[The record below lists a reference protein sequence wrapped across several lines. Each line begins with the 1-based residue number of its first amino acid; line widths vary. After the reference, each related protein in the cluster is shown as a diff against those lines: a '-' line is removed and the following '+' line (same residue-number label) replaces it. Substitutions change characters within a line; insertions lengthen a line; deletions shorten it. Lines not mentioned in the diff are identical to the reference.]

1 MLDINKF
8 AKTMKNTLKC
18 CLVLFILQTA
28 SGDSCSL
35 EISPPRVVVGF
46 GEPVSVSC
54 VASRP
59 VRVLGWESAI
69 GALHTQ
75 HDLTVQ
81 WQVDSLIDWIE
92 EPICYGVFFTAPRQC
107 EEKLNLVLY
116 KTPDSISISLVN
128 HTGPMVEGREYQLLC
143 EVQNIAPVQYLTLRW
158 YRGQT
163 EVYNHTFSELSP
175 ATPVQVSSTLLITPG
190 RVEHGAPY
198 RCEATLELGPEGPQP
213 PPMVKSEPLDI
224 AVHYPP
230 DLLSPEQEVIELG
243 DGEVITLNCTAV
255 GNPPPLYRWST
266 PTLLE
271 SDESHPLLSAPSLGI
286 YTCMASN
293 ILGKSSKQFIIK
305 PRSKGKTDGSLDI
318 SKHMIWS
325 GTEN

>member
-1 MLDINKF
+1 MLQN
-8 AKTMKNTLKC
+8 MLK

-28 SGDSCSL
+28 SGDDCSL
-35 EISPPRVVVGF
+35 EISPSRAVVRF

-69 GALHTQ
+69 GASYTH

-128 HTGPMVEGREYQLLC
+128 HTGAMVEGREYQLLC

-163 EVYNHTFSELSP
+163 EVYNNTFSELSP
-175 ATPVQVSSTLLITPG
+175 ATPVQVSSTLLITPSKA
-190 RVEHGAPY
+190 EDGAPY
-198 RCEATLELGPEGPQP
+198 SCEAALELGLEGPQP
-213 PPMVKSEPLDI
+213 PPKVKSEPLSI
-224 AVHYPP
+224 NVHYPP
-230 DLLSPEQEVIELG
+230 DSFDPQQEVIELDDG
-243 DGEVITLNCTAV
+243 DKIMLNCSV
-255 GNPPPLYRWST
+255 GGNPPPLYSWSS
-266 PTLLE
+266 LHLQE
-271 SDESHPLLSAPSLGI
+271 HDNNQPLLTASSSGT
-286 YTCMASN
+286 YTCTAYN
-293 ILGKSSKQFIIK
+293 LLGKSSKQFIVK
-305 PRSKGKTDGSLDI
+305 LKSKGKTL
-318 SKHMIWS
+318 
-325 GTEN
+325 

>member
-1 MLDINKF
+1 MVDFNKI
-8 AKTMKNTLKC
+8 AKKMKNTLKC

-28 SGDSCSL
+28 SGNSCSL
-35 EISPPRVVVGF
+35 EISPSRVVVGF
-46 GEPVSVSC
+46 GEPVSVRC

-69 GALHTQ
+69 GASHTQ
-75 HDLTVQ
+75 RNLSVQ
-81 WQVDSLIDWIE
+81 WSVDSLIDWIE

-175 ATPVQVSSTLLITPG
+175 ATPVQVSSTLLINPG
-190 RVEHGAPY
+190 RVEDGAPY
-198 RCEATLELGPEGPQP
+198 RCEAALELGPEGPHP
-213 PPMVKSEPLDI
+213 PPTVKSEPLSI
-224 AVHYPP
+224 TVHYPP
-230 DLLSPEQEVIELG
+230 DVFNPERELLEYFE
-243 DGEVITLNCTAV
+243 GEDIMLNCSIG
-255 GNPPPLYRWST
+255 GNPSPSYSWSSPNVQDT
-266 PTLLE
+266 NRNQPFLK
-271 SDESHPLLSAPSLGI
+271 APSSGT
-286 YTCMASN
+286 YTCTAFNM
-293 ILGKSSKQFIIK
+293 LGKSSKKFMVK
-305 PRSKGKTDGSLDI
+305 PKSKGV
-318 SKHMIWS
+318 
-325 GTEN
+325 